1 MLAKSVILAAVSTA
15 LAAAGAVAIS
25 VGSTPHLPAPAPLPP
40 KSQDRKV
47 PVVDEAPPTTT
58 RPTAGQGISAQGSS
72 AVLGPPPALPPAT
85 IAIPA
90 LGVTASIG
98 MASLSNG
105 VLTPPRV
112 PTEVGMWPSS
122 ARLGSSTG
130 EVTITGHINWAGMP
144 PFAFGRLA
152 DLRVG
157 DAIYTTD
164 HAGAERTWVV
174 ASVLSRP
181 KSEPVDAAA
190 FKGTTGPS
198 ELALITC
205 GGAYD
210 PYDHNYLSNVYVF
223 AVPLAP

>member
-1 MLAKSVILAAVSTA
+1 MLVKPAILAAVSA
-15 LAAAGAVAIS
+15 VLAAAGAVAIS

-58 RPTAGQGISAQGSS
+58 RPTASQGNSAQGNS

-122 ARLGSSTG
+122 ARLGSSMG

-174 ASVLSRP
+174 ASVLSQP

-190 FKGTTGPS
+190 FKGTTGPP
-198 ELALITC
+198 ELALITR

-210 PYDHNYLSNVYVF
+210 PYDHNYLSKVYVF
-223 AVPLAP
+223 AVPLAS